1 MAFKARIA
9 SPTEDTAKSIVSIN
23 KSANSPSSLTL
34 IMSFPLIPLVP
45 AWDNSIT
52 EVPALN
58 ISKFG
63 DNGVEG
69 RSNKYTINHTT
80 LSLSVSVNLFNNKAL
95 QVDDFLKERNG
106 RAFRLSLNGVT
117 DDGNLYACNEWSM
130 QLIGKNT
137 HSFSATFEQVRR
149 FL

>member
-1 MAFKARIA
+1 M
-9 SPTEDTAKSIVSIN
+9 
-23 KSANSPSSLTL
+23 
-34 IMSFPLIPLVP
+34 P

-52 EVPALN
+52 EVPALS

-80 LSLSVSVNLFNNKAL
+80 LSLSVSVNLSNNKAL
-95 QVDDFLKERNG
+95 QIDDFLRERSG
-106 RAFRLSLNGVT
+106 RAFRLSLDGVT
-117 DDGNLYACNEWSM
+117 DDGNLYACNEWSI